1 MNMGSIKAVGRG
13 SARKFFIW
21 ILVEVDCRVST
32 KNSLLEILVERFLAG
47 FHQKSASLFFSGF
60 ARFQGST
67 EKSLLEILVEQ
78 PAIGATL

>member
-21 ILVEVDCRVST
+21 
-32 KNSLLEILVERFLAG
+32 ILVERFLAG

>member
-21 ILVEVDCRVST
+21 ILVE
-32 KNSLLEILVERFLAG
+32 RFLAG
-47 FHQKSASLFFSGF
+47 FHQKSASLFLSWL
-60 ARFQGST
+60 ARSPGPT
-67 EKSLLEILVEQ
+67 EKSRLEILVEQ